1 MKLINIIK
9 LLSVL
14 LCIFALFA
22 ACDSAEET
30 TTAPETTEQTTTE
43 TETEEATRGE
53 VEPVL
58 DNFFTFSELDS
69 WIELGEAKR
78 LEGTCVSKTY
88 NNEIIVLRNA
98 EVSDMNVVTE
108 TFTVYNT
115 VLEKTV
121 LTFQNTYDY
130 DKYSAFDWD
139 NIYVNDETVKYP
151 ASVMKVEVINVSS
164 TFIVKVSK
172 ATVTPTSEEVL
183 EKNEGANYY
192 TITVNCEFFDVAG
205 TKVVDT
211 KIDTDPYIRSVNDSV
226 VCISI
231 GDTLAYFDA
240 ETDELIKTI
249 KADNQTTIAAYDD
262 ETEKYGYFFGT
273 HKVALGHSVEYV
285 QVYDKAK
292 ATCILTHYFDPA
304 YDVTMSVLENG
315 KVFVQVHNLV
325 EDDVDLPYDYEIN
338 GKKFT
343 LDSYLLDVKKDT
355 LTAIECDFIV
365 DAIDHV
371 TADSA
376 EAYAEMGIKL
386 TDNVDN
392 VALVRYIKDT
402 KVDYCQVA
410 VIDNRFQ
417 VLFVLDRIVPEH
429 NVTLQN
435 GFGFEIIADGNYL
448 VYLHNVV
455 TSRAIVAKDGTVRC
469 YLNDGDHIVDKYV
482 VNQYGIFDFN
492 MNLLFDFAENDL
504 TFSTVTGNKIIVSK
518 LVEIYEEIEEET
530 ENNNDLF
537 FPDDE
542 PEETETETGTETET
556 EYADSEEETQIPDA
570 EPTPIEVYLEY
581 YVITVDDGNNF
592 SYDSIYSYSDRMEL
606 ITDESTNEYVIFK
619 SLKTGKC
626 FLYNIDLE
634 HVLTTHASM
643 NVYRCD
649 DKYIVSTKLP
659 VNGVVT
665 DVFYTIGIVIEE

>member
-1 MKLINIIK
+1 MNIIK

-30 TTAPETTEQTTTE
+30 TTAPETTEQITTE
-43 TETEEATRGE
+43 TETEEETRGE
-53 VEPVL
+53 VDPVL
-58 DNFFTFSELDS
+58 DNFFTFSQLDS

-78 LEGTCVSKTY
+78 LDGVCVSATA
-88 NNEIIVLRNA
+88 NNEIIVLRSA

-115 VLEKTV
+115 ILEKTV
-121 LTFQNTYDY
+121 LTFTNTYDY
-130 DKYSAFDWD
+130 DKYTAFDWN
-139 NIYVNDETVKYP
+139 NIYVTDETVKYP
-151 ASVMKVEVINVSS
+151 ASVMKVEAIKVAS

-192 TITVNCEFFDVAG
+192 TITVNCEFYDAAG

-211 KIDTDPYIRSVNDSV
+211 KVDTDPYIRSNDNDV
-226 VCISI
+226 VCVSI

-240 ETDELIKTI
+240 ESLELIKTI

-273 HKVALGHSVEYV
+273 HKVALGHSVEFV

-325 EDDVDLPYDYEIN
+325 EDDVDLPYDYEI
-338 GKKFT
+338 GGRKFT

-355 LTAIECDFIV
+355 LTALDCDFIV

-376 EAYAEMGIKL
+376 EYYAEMGIKL

-429 NVTLQN
+429 NVTLEN
-435 GFGFEIIADGNYL
+435 GFGFEIIAEDSYL
-448 VYLHNVV
+448 VELHNVV
-455 TSRAIVAKDGTVRC
+455 TSRAIVAKNGTVRC
-469 YLNDGDHIVDKYV
+469 YLNDGDYIVDKYV
-482 VNQYGIFDFN
+482 VNEYGIFDFN
-492 MNLLFDFAENDL
+492 KTLLFDFAENEL
-504 TFSTVTGNKIIVSK
+504 TFSGITGNKIIVSK
-518 LVEIYEEIEEET
+518 LVEVYEEIEEET
-530 ENNNDLF
+530 ENNNNLF
-537 FPDDE
+537 FPE
-542 PEETETETGTETET
+542 TPEETGTETGEET
-556 EYADSEEETQIPDA
+556 TGDEYETQIPEEEA
-570 EPTPIEVYLEY
+570 TPIEVYLEY
-581 YVITVDDGNNF
+581 YVITVDGGNNF
-592 SYDSIYSYSDRMEL
+592 SIDTFYLSSDRMEL
-606 ITDESTNEYVIFK
+606 ISTASTNEYVIFK
-619 SLKTGKC
+619 SLKTGKY

-634 HVLTTHASM
+634 HVLTTHTSM

-659 VNGVVT
+659 VNGVAT
-665 DVFYTIGIVIEE
+665 DIFYTIGIVIEE